1 MSMLR
6 LSRFSRLSVG
16 RDLGAVAQA
25 AALTVVLALG
35 VAGQPAR
42 AALFEDDEARKA
54 ILDLRSKQAQSEE
67 AQRAR
72 IADLQSQLE
81 TARRGLLDLSGQIDS
96 LRSELAKMRGQN
108 EQLARDLSDTQRKVA
123 DQSATLDNRLRP
135 LEPQKVS
142 LDGKEFQADP
152 EEKRQFDA
160 AMGQIRRGDF
170 NEAVSAFSSF
180 LTRFPAS
187 GYGDSV
193 RFWLGNA
200 QYGKRDYKGAIATF
214 KAFVAANPDHP
225 RAAESL
231 LAIANCQIELKDN
244 KSARKT
250 LDDLQKAYPGSE
262 AAKAAKERQAGLR

>member
-6 LSRFSRLSVG
+6 LSRSPSFAPTAVAKAAL
-16 RDLGAVAQA
+16 LGA
-25 AALTVVLALG
+25 LLALG
-35 VAGQPAR
+35 AAGPAR
-42 AALFEDDEARKA
+42 AALFDDDEARKA
-54 ILDLRSKQAQSEE
+54 ILDLRAKMTQNDE

-72 IADLQSQLE
+72 VADLQAQLE
-81 TARRGLLDLSGQIDS
+81 TARRGLLDLSGQIDG
-96 LRSELAKMRGQN
+96 LKGELAKLRGQN
-108 EQLARDLSDTQRKVA
+108 EQLARDLSDTQRKVS

-160 AMGQIRRGDF
+160 AMGLIRRGDF
-170 NEAVSAFSSF
+170 NEAVSAFTSF
-180 LTRFPAS
+180 LQRFPAS
-187 GYGDSV
+187 GYSDSI

-214 KAFVAANPDHP
+214 KAFVAANPEHP

-231 LAIANCQIELKDN
+231 LAIANCQIELKDT

-262 AAKAAKERQAGLR
+262 AAKAAKERAAGLR

>member
-6 LSRFSRLSVG
+6 SLRSFPSSPT
-16 RDLGAVAQA
+16 AVAR
-25 AALTVVLALG
+25 AALLGGLLALSA
-35 VAGQPAR
+35 AGPAR

-54 ILDLRSKQAQSEE
+54 ILDLRTKMAQNEE
-67 AQRAR
+67 SQRAR
-72 IADLQSQLE
+72 ISDLQNQLE
-81 TARRGLLDLSGQIDS
+81 TARRGLLDLSGQIEALKSD
-96 LRSELAKMRGQN
+96 LARMRGQN

-160 AMGQIRRGDF
+160 AMGLIRRGDF
-170 NEAVSAFSSF
+170 NEAVSAFTTF

-187 GYGDSV
+187 GYSDSV

-231 LAIANCQIELKDN
+231 LAIANCQIELKDT

-262 AAKAAKERQAGLR
+262 AARAAKERAAGLR

>member
-6 LSRFSRLSVG
+6 LSRSIPFAP
-16 RDLGAVAQA
+16 GAVVKATM
-25 AALTVVLALG
+25 LGVLLALSA
-35 VAGQPAR
+35 AGPAR
-42 AALFEDDEARKA
+42 AALFDDDEARKA
-54 ILDLRSKQAQSEE
+54 ILDLRAKMAQNEE

-72 IADLQSQLE
+72 VADLQAQLE
-81 TARRGLLDLSGQIDS
+81 TARRGLLDLSGQIDG
-96 LRSELAKMRGQN
+96 LKSELAKLRGQN
-108 EQLARDLSDTQRKVA
+108 EQLARDLSDTQRKVS

-160 AMGQIRRGDF
+160 AMGLIRRGDF
-170 NEAVSAFSSF
+170 NEAVSAFSTF

-187 GYGDSV
+187 GYSDSV

-214 KAFVAANPDHP
+214 KSFVAANPEHP

-231 LAIANCQIELKDN
+231 LAIANCQIELKDT

-250 LDDLQKAYPGSE
+250 LDDLQKAYPGPE

>member
-1 MSMLR
+1 MLR
-6 LSRFSRLSVG
+6 LSRVTRGF
-16 RDLGAVAQA
+16 DLGAVAQA
-25 AALTVVLALG
+25 VALTAVLALG

-54 ILDLRSKQAQSEE
+54 ILDIRAKQAQNEE

-72 IADLQSQLE
+72 VADLQSQLE
-81 TARRGLLDLSGQIDS
+81 TARRGLLDLSGQIDA
-96 LRSELAKMRGQN
+96 LRGELAKMRGQN
-108 EQLARDLSDTQRKVA
+108 EQLARDLSETQRKVA

-160 AMGQIRRGDF
+160 AMGLIRRGDF
-170 NEAVSAFSSF
+170 NEAVSAYTSF
-180 LTRFPAS
+180 LQRFPAS
-187 GYGDSV
+187 GYADSV

-225 RAAESL
+225 RAAESQ
-231 LAIANCQIELKDN
+231 LAIANCQIELKDT
-244 KSARKT
+244 KGARKT
-250 LDDLQKAYPGSE
+250 LEDLGKAYPGTE
-262 AAKAAKERQAGLR
+262 AAKAAKERLTALR

>member
-6 LSRFSRLSVG
+6 FHRSLPFAPTRSAQAVLLGVLMA
-16 RDLGAVAQA
+16 LGA
-25 AALTVVLALG
+25 
-35 VAGQPAR
+35 AGPAR

-54 ILDLRSKQAQSEE
+54 ILDLRTKMAQNDE

-72 IADLQSQLE
+72 VTDLQGQLE
-81 TARRGLLDLSGQIDS
+81 TARRGLLDLSGQIEA
-96 LRSELAKMRGQN
+96 LKSELARMRGQN
-108 EQLARDLSDTQRKVA
+108 EQLARDLSETQRKVA

-160 AMGQIRRGDF
+160 AMGLIRRGDF
-170 NEAVSAFSSF
+170 NEATSAFTSF

-187 GYGDSV
+187 GFSDSV

-214 KAFVAANPDHP
+214 KSFVAANPDHP

-231 LAIANCQIELKDN
+231 LAIANCQIELKDT

-262 AAKAAKERQAGLR
+262 AAKAAKERAAGLR

>member
-6 LSRFSRLSVG
+6 LSRSTPFAPS
-16 RDLGAVAQA
+16 AVVK
-25 AALTVVLALG
+25 AALAGALLALSA
-35 VAGQPAR
+35 AGPAR

-54 ILDLRSKQAQSEE
+54 ILDMRSKLAQNED

-72 IADLQSQLE
+72 IAELQKQLE
-81 TARRGLLDLSGQIDS
+81 TAQRGLLDLSGQIEA
-96 LRSELAKMRGQN
+96 LKSELARMRGQN
-108 EQLARDLSDTQRKVA
+108 EQLARDLSETQRKVA

-160 AMGQIRRGDF
+160 AMGLIRRGDF
-170 NEAVSAFSSF
+170 NEAVSAFTSF
-180 LTRFPAS
+180 LQRFPAS
-187 GYGDSV
+187 GYSDSV

-231 LAIANCQIELKDN
+231 LAIANCQIELKDT
-244 KSARKT
+244 KSARRT

-262 AAKAAKERQAGLR
+262 AARAAKERQAGLR